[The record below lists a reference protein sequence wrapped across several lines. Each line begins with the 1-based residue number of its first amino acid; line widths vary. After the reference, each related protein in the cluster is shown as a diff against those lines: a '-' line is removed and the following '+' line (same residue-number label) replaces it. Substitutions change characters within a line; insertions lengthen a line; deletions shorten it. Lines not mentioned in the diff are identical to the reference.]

1 MGRHFPRLTW
11 LLVAGL
17 VACRPG
23 LEVPAGLE
31 VHFRDHSDAVASA
44 DVSWV
49 PLYLGAPPRLCL
61 TAPATTDTS
70 SWRLALGFRGHRP
83 TTPEAPFLR
92 RGSTLCFTGDWP
104 AESTTA
110 VTFTLCPRLAL
121 TRTAEPV
128 ELPCRP
134 VRYAARGGPFS
145 PLAGE
150 FNGLISAA
158 GGRAPADDLA
168 RRAGA
173 AGYPLLAL
181 RAQLVA
187 LDRLLRQGTADA
199 LLLARQRLDA
209 LDSRLLRHS
218 VALQAAGDTA
228 LLRAR
233 LDQAEGRWED
243 AWRGLAR
250 ARSAYDRL
258 AADGRL
264 PVVMAQAALLARQ
277 GALREALVRLRHELD
292 EPGVTAS
299 PYGADGLQ
307 LLAWLTLGDPHATS
321 DELATADAALA
332 TARTS
337 ETVRALPLEAA
348 NLEINAALLAL
359 AREVDPAPTLARARI
374 LLAAAELSPTRRE
387 LGRWAALA
395 EARTA
400 LHRGALPAATTGCRL
415 LTTTAT
421 DPRLR
426 ADAWGCL
433 GEIAERR
440 GQPLAALAAWRQ
452 AIAAGDAPDDLERR
466 FPPSPD
472 AQAERVYRAVGAA
485 VTADLLTEAWRLLS
499 DLETREGAEPRLTSC
514 PPTGSGPTV
523 REARLRADLGTLAGP
538 GAEPA
543 TGPEVRQLKAQ
554 LEELVAERECDP
566 PGDAPPEERAE
577 LRAVPV
583 ADGVVLLARDTAGH
597 VRLVRRTPFARHDL
611 RRRTERLAAALEARD
626 LDDAA
631 YRALAAPLGD
641 ALAPPAGAGTVVT
654 YGLYG
659 LLQGVPLGALPVAGG
674 WLGATVVPVVV
685 PAGTPRRP
693 RPALTQGPA
702 VFVLD
707 PERNLPSSAE
717 LAELFS
723 TLPPPTRLLRG
734 AAATRSAVT
743 AAFRGAWR
751 LHLGTHGHYDPA
763 FPRLSFLQLA
773 DGEVTLDD
781 LVSAIDPNGG
791 PELVDLAGCHT
802 GRWPP
807 TADRGRFGLAGS
819 LARAGVPWAIG
830 SRSSLDDRVA
840 AHFARGFY
848 RALEAGESVPRAFG
862 RAVAGLTKSHR
873 AVEWGGLTLF
883 SHGGGATARALDSRT
898 DGGFRS
904 PARDGSPGE
913 GD

>member
-1 MGRHFPRLTW
+1 MGRHHSRLTW
-11 LLVAGL
+11 LLVASL
-17 VACRPG
+17 TACRPPLEAPDG
-23 LEVPAGLE
+23 LEM
-31 VHFRDHSDAVASA
+31 HFRDHSDAVASA
-44 DVSWV
+44 DGSWV

-61 TAPATTDTS
+61 TAPATTDTTP
-70 SWRLALGFRGHRP
+70 WRLAFTFRGHRP
-83 TTPEAPFLR
+83 AAPVEPFLR
-92 RGSTLCFTGDWP
+92 RGTTLCFTGEWP
-104 AESTTA
+104 AQSTTA
-110 VTFTLCPRLAL
+110 TTFDLCPRLERS
-121 TRTAEPV
+121 RTAAPL

-134 VRYAARGGPFS
+134 VRYAARGGTFS

-150 FNGLISAA
+150 FNGLIAAA
-158 GGRAPADDLA
+158 GGSGQADDLA
-168 RRAGA
+168 RRALA

-199 LLLARQRLDA
+199 LQLARQRLDA
-209 LDSRLLRHS
+209 LDSRLLRDS
-218 VALQAAGDTA
+218 VALQAAGDTE

-233 LDQAEGRWED
+233 LDQAEGGWED

-250 ARSAYDRL
+250 ARTAYDRL

-277 GALREALVRLRHELD
+277 GALREAVVRLHHELD
-292 EPGVTAS
+292 EPGVTTS

-307 LLAWLTLGDPHATS
+307 LLAWLPLGDPHATP
-321 DELATADAALA
+321 DELAAADAALA
-332 TARTS
+332 TARGS

-359 AREVDPAPTLARARI
+359 AREADPAPTLARART
-374 LLAAAELSPTRRE
+374 LLAAAEPSPMRRE
-387 LGRWAALA
+387 LGRWADLVEARAALHWGALA
-395 EARTA
+395 
-400 LHRGALPAATTGCRL
+400 AAATGCRE

-433 GEIAERR
+433 GEVAERR
-440 GQPLAALAAWRQ
+440 GQPLAALAAWRR
-452 AIAAGDAPDDLERR
+452 AIAAGDAPDDLGRR

-485 VTADLLTEAWRLLS
+485 VAADRQAEAWRLLS
-499 DLETREGAEPRLTSC
+499 DLETGEGAEPRSTYC
-514 PPTGSGPTV
+514 PPNGSAPTV
-523 REARLRADLGTLAGP
+523 REARLRADLGALAGP
-538 GAEPA
+538 RGEPSA
-543 TGPEVRQLKAQ
+543 DPEVRQLKAQ
-554 LEELVAERECDP
+554 LEELAAERECQPSGDEP
-566 PGDAPPEERAE
+566 PNE
-577 LRAVPV
+577 
-583 ADGVVLLARDTAGH
+583 
-597 VRLVRRTPFARHDL
+597 RTPFARHDL
-611 RRRTERLAAALEARD
+611 RRRTERLAAALETRD

-631 YRALAAPLGD
+631 YRALAAPLGE
-641 ALAPPAGAGTVVT
+641 ALAPPAGGGAVVN

-685 PAGTPRRP
+685 PAAALHRP
-693 RPALTQGPA
+693 RPALAQGPT

-707 PERNLPSSAE
+707 PERNLPSSGE
-717 LAELFS
+717 LAQLFS

-734 AAATRSAVT
+734 SAATRSAVT

-773 DGEVTLDD
+773 DGEVALDD

-807 TADRGRFGLAGS
+807 TADRGRFGLAGA
-819 LARAGVPWAIG
+819 LARAGVPWTIG
-830 SRSSLDDRVA
+830 SRASLDDRVA
-840 AHFARGFY
+840 ADFARGFY

-862 RAVAGLTKSHR
+862 RAVAGLTKTHR

-883 SHGGGATARALDSRT
+883 SPGGGATVGDLDSRT
-898 DGGFRS
+898 SGGFRS
-904 PARDGSPGE
+904 PARDGAPGE